1 MPVRIFALRGA
12 TTVESDDPDQI
23 DSRTQEMMSLLMSRN
38 QLVADDLVSIL
49 FSLTPDVRSRN
60 PATATR
66 AMGLTDVPLIGV
78 QEADIDGML
87 PRCIRVMIHIEADRQ
102 RSSLRHVFLHGAKVL
117 RPDLVEPDEDSPEPP
132 R

>member
-1 MPVRIFALRGA
+1 VPVRIFALRGA
-12 TTVESDDPDQI
+12 TTIDSDDPAQI
-23 DSRTQEMMSLLMSRN
+23 DARTQEMMSLLMARN
-38 QLVADDLVSIL
+38 ELVADDLVSIL

-78 QEADIDGML
+78 QEADIEGML
-87 PRCIRVMIHIEADRQ
+87 PRCIRVMIHIEANRD

-117 RPDLVEPDEDSPEPP
+117 RPDLVEPDEPTE
-132 R
+132 